1 MDSSEIPAPGE
12 LFRHAYRRVRAE
24 RDHLF
29 RIAVI
34 PVALYFLALALLRPH
49 QQDLPGTMLTLALV
63 FIPMTLFDVAWL
75 RWLLHAGAADP
86 SLPFR
91 WTRRHTGYLGR
102 LVALH
107 LILIAA
113 AMPVVFVAAL
123 FPENQRPIILI
134 VSMPLFLYLSL
145 RFSLFLVARTID
157 GVCDLRRSWVATRH
171 GAWRFFWGAAFTTIP
186 VLILLAVL
194 GELVDVVG
202 FAAMLPLVTM
212 LLSSVASFALRALLL
227 AVTAVVYDVKM
238 MKRMIH

>member
-102 LVALH
+102 
-107 LILIAA
+107 LIAA

-238 MKRMIH
+238 MNRMIH